1 MNSTEKS
8 KKNVEKLIN
17 NDKEKNINE
26 KIINNLNKIEESFE
40 VINNNNRFINSI
52 HKNNDS
58 KNSHSYESN
67 NKIKNEKDNLNMGVN
82 LDKNKSRE
90 QINDLIKEGI
100 ISLKKNTNIKES
112 YLDINSIEYMN
123 YEKIINK
130 IIELNRSLNLIQIKK
145 FRLNNERNIF
155 SNGLNEIS
163 QKKTSNDDK
172 EKFISTSNEDKNN
185 NLYNYNSEVR
195 LLNHFEEDMNFFD
208 ELMKEFNENLNI
220 IK

>member
-8 KKNVEKLIN
+8 KKSDEKLN
-17 NDKEKNINE
+17 NSDKEKNNNE
-26 KIINNLNKIEESFE
+26 KIINNLNRIEESFN
-40 VINNNNRFINSI
+40 IISNNNKFINVKN
-52 HKNNDS
+52 KNNDS
-58 KNSHSYESN
+58 KNSRSFESN
-67 NKIKNEKDNLNMGVN
+67 NKTKNEKDNSNMKIK
-82 LDKNKSRE
+82 LEKNKSINI
-90 QINDLIKEGI
+90 INDLVKDGI
-100 ISLKKNTNIKES
+100 ISLKKNTIIKDPF
-112 YLDINSIEYMN
+112 LDINRIEYMN
-123 YEKIINK
+123 YEKIMKK
-130 IIELNRSLNLIQIKK
+130 IIDLNRSLNSIQIEK

-172 EKFISTSNEDKNN
+172 EKFLSASNEDKNN

-195 LLNHFEEDMNFFD
+195 LLNHFEEDLNFFD